1 MAAQRHKMA
10 GEAGI
15 EPTSSVL
22 ETEVMPLYDSP
33 SEIVLHSRL
42 TQMIKMRR
50 LREGAP
56 FNVPEE
62 RSTLSAT
69 AFQYRIRQEQL
80 AKNQDGRCGGIR
92 THTVLVLSQS
102 SLPFGIHTQLVPR
115 AGLEPA

>member
-1 MAAQRHKMA
+1 MA

-33 SEIVLHSRL
+33 SEIVLRSRL

-62 RSTLSAT
+62 RSTFST
-69 AFQYRIRQEQL
+69 QHSSIGSVRNSWR
-80 AKNQDGRCGGIR
+80 KK
-92 THTVLVLSQS
+92 LVGVVG
-102 SLPFGIHTQLVPR
+102 F
-115 AGLEPA
+115 EPTLYWF